1 VTWILLTNDDG
12 IAAPAL
18 IPMARTLGEV
28 AEIRVVAPAEE
39 RSWVGK
45 AITRYEPVLVEPVT
59 RSGIRMHSCSGF
71 PADCVQVAIGTMY
84 GEPPALVV
92 SGINLGYNHG
102 TAYIQSSG
110 TVGAALEAGLLGVD
124 GLALS
129 TGVAGDFGRWRRWAL
144 SDDSAPMWERLAAV
158 TADLA
163 SGMLRAGRR
172 GLTLSVNLP
181 DDASIDT
188 ERRLTTVADT
198 GYDALFREEAPG
210 VYVHDY
216 RGGLQNRSAVR
227 GTDVDAAADGVVS
240 ITPIRSLSADAL
252 PPDLGPLL
260 GIVGS
265 VAGGPP

>member
-1 VTWILLTNDDG
+1 MTWILLTNDDG
-12 IAAPAL
+12 VDAPAL
-18 IPMARTLGEV
+18 VPMARELGALAPV
-28 AEIRVVAPAEE
+28 RVVAPREE

-45 AITRYEPVLVEPVT
+45 AITRHEPVLVETVT
-59 RSGIRMHSCSGF
+59 RGGIEMHSCSGF
-71 PADCVQVAIGTMY
+71 PADCVQVAIGTMF

-129 TGVAGDFGRWRRWAL
+129 TGVDGDFHRWREWAL
-144 SDDSAPMWERLAAV
+144 SAESAPMWGRLAAV

-163 SGMLRAGRR
+163 SGMLRAGHQ
-172 GLTLSVNLP
+172 GVTLSVNLP
-181 DDASIDT
+181 DHAGADT

-198 GYDALFREEAPG
+198 GYDALFREQAPG

-216 RGGLQNRSAVR
+216 RGGLQNRSAVA
-227 GTDVDAAADGVVS
+227 GTDVDAAADGVIS
-240 ITPIRSLSADAL
+240 ITPVRSISATGL
-252 PPDLGPLL
+252 PPAMGPLL
-260 GIVGS
+260 GLSGPGGGS
-265 VAGGPP
+265 LL